1 MPCTIVG
8 AWPSGGCPARSR
20 ADAARAYGDTT
31 LFFAPCEAFAV
42 APEALAAGFV
52 TADGAVGLGACAQA
66 GAPKN
71 IAATTA
77 APTTR
82 PPMI

>member
-8 AWPSGGCPARSR
+8 AWPRGACPACSR

-31 LFFAPCEAFAV
+31 LFFAPCEAFAD
-42 APEALAAGFV
+42 APEAPAEGFV
-52 TADGAVGLGACAQA
+52 TADGAVGLGACAQV
-66 GAPKN
+66 GVPKN
-71 IAATTA
+71 IAATAA